1 MPSRGEGLLL
11 EAILLEGEPAQAAWS
26 EWSRRVGD
34 PLELL
39 RSEKSDRHRALL
51 PILANAIEKGRL
63 EVAGTLRTVAQT
75 ALLREER
82 RHERSLEICGRAA
95 AALERAGIDPLT
107 VGGAPMAGR
116 FWRHPGTRHS
126 GAPRFVVVEERLA
139 EAYKALSGIGFE
151 PFRTV
156 AAASPTAGGAFR
168 MVDESGLSC
177 VVSSRLVDLPMR
189 PPLGRRL
196 EQQAETWVHGGLR
209 WRGPGVAHSLFE
221 ISAEAC
227 LISGTTSL
235 LWVPDALEVVT
246 RSPTIDWDE
255 WRRCVDSSAINL
267 PFGELLSYLAD
278 RFGAPVPSRARS
290 DGAGLRPPTARA
302 DLEAALAWS
311 QASGRSS
318 ADALLKTAPNRRSR
332 LRRALWIAAPSRRF
346 LNEVYGA
353 RSLGAALATYTA
365 RTLRWAR
372 RRVGLTGRA

>member
-1 MPSRGEGLLL
+1 LPSRGESLLL
-11 EAILLEGEPAQAAWS
+11 EAILLKGEREQAAWA
-26 EWSRRVGD
+26 EWSGLVKD
-34 PLELL
+34 PISLL
-39 RSEKSDRHRALL
+39 RSEKNDRHRALL
-51 PILANAIEKGRL
+51 PILATAIEKGRL

-82 RHERSLEICGRAA
+82 RHERSLEISGRAA
-95 AALERAGIDPLT
+95 AALERAGLDPLT

-116 FWRHPGTRHS
+116 FWRHPGSRHS
-126 GAPRFVVVEERLA
+126 GGPRFVVVEERLT
-139 EAYKALSGIGFE
+139 EAYKALGGVGFE

-156 AAASPTAGGAFR
+156 TATSPTAGGAFR

-209 WRGPGVAHSLFE
+209 WRGPGIAHSLFE
-221 ISAEAC
+221 ICAEAC
-227 LISGTTSL
+227 LISGMTSL

-246 RSPTIDWDE
+246 RSPRIDWEE
-255 WRRCVDSSAINL
+255 WRRCVDSSAIQL

-278 RFGAPVPSRARS
+278 RFGAAVPARVRT
-290 DGAGLRPPTARA
+290 DAEGLRPPTARA

-318 ADALLKTAPNRRSR
+318 ADALLRTAPSWQNR

-346 LNEVYGA
+346 LEEVYGA
-353 RSLGAALATYTA
+353 RSIGAAIATYTA
-365 RTLRWAR
+365 RTFRWAR
-372 RRVGLTGRA
+372 RRMGLTGRA